1 MTASPSILFLDFDGV
16 LNTTPY
22 LLGFGAGFLKRSEEL
37 SLEHV
42 ARLNQVLAQ
51 TGAKVVVTSTWRIG
65 STIDELQALL
75 DSRGF
80 IGEVLGMT
88 PDLFHE
94 NARRA
99 RGEEISRWLEDHEDL
114 HVSLYAVVD
123 DDPGAGVGHEGRF
136 VLTSDSLGLT
146 DLEAARLVTLL

>member
-1 MTASPSILFLDFDGV
+1 MTAPPSILFLDFDGV

-22 LLGFGAGFLKRSEEL
+22 LLGFGVGFLKRSEEL

-51 TGAKVVVTSTWRIG
+51 TSARVVVTSTWRIG
-65 STIDELQALL
+65 STVDELQALL

-80 IGEVLGMT
+80 VGEVLGMT

-94 NARRA
+94 NAQRK
-99 RGEEISRWLEDHEDL
+99 RGEEISRWLEDHED
-114 HVSLYAVVD
+114 VSLYAVVD
-123 DDPGAGVGHEGRF
+123 DDPGAGVGHEDRF

-146 DLEAARLVTLL
+146 DREAARLAALL